1 MFFICENSEC
11 VIYVFLKICWE
22 SSLMSWCLWKST
34 KIFEK
39 ICQSGKPVEMP
50 SICLQIWLLK
60 LSLTPQK
67 AKFSNYLNTYD
78 LKFLI

>member
-50 SICLQIWLLK
+50 SICLQI
-60 LSLTPQK
+60 
-67 AKFSNYLNTYD
+67 
-78 LKFLI
+78 